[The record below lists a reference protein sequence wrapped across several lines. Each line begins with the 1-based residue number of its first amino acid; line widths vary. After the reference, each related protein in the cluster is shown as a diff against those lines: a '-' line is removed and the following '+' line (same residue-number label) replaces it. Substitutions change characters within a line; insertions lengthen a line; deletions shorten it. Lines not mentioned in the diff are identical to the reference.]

1 MGTLVRSDVTY
12 LDFITGRSVQQAA
25 HYNDGAAGNV
35 VGEVEEVRVSD
46 VAIDQSE
53 YDTIV
58 ASIVTY
64 NAALPQPPA
73 PVRVENTATDDLVA
87 ELDALFTTRGEALS
101 EAEKANLKTK
111 LLPMMREDN

>member
-35 VGEVEEVRVSD
+35 VGDVADGDVRASD
-46 VAIDQSE
+46 VAIAQAE

-64 NAALPQPPA
+64 NAALPRPPA
-73 PVRVENTATDDLVA
+73 PVSVENTATDDLVA

-101 EAEKANLKTK
+101 EAEKADLKTK
-111 LLPMMREDN
+111 LLPMMR